1 MPDLSE
7 FLRSSVTGNPSTKR
21 LVVYR
26 ASMVLLA
33 VLSLIGAACSWWIYR
48 HGDLGSGAVAAL
60 TFVAGIAAALAG
72 VAYRKPDVGVEAPP
86 ARDGITQPKGT
97 SGAASGC
104 VGAVDPGTNQE
115 VTP

>member
-1 MPDLSE
+1 MPSLDD

-33 VLSLIGAACSWWIYR
+33 VLSMVGAACAWWIYR

-72 VAYRKPDVGVEAPP
+72 VAYRKPEGLGQSQADPSP
-86 ARDGITQPKGT
+86 AKQAAG
-97 SGAASGC
+97 SGAGEAIE
-104 VGAVDPGTNQE
+104 A
-115 VTP
+115 TP